1 MKAVK
6 SVDLKN
12 QKVQQILAGAK
23 DAFLEL
29 GYEGTSVE
37 EIARRSGVSK
47 ATLYN
52 YFPDKQRIFAF
63 FAEIECEEQA
73 RRMCNIIND
82 VGDLEDGLRQI
93 AKSYIEFIVSPFF
106 RGMFRVIVGE
116 LVRFP
121 ELGRTFY
128 DSGPDI
134 CIRRLSQY
142 LVAATARGEISVGE
156 TKVAAHQFFAL
167 CRAELFYKILF
178 GLKHD
183 VKDEEIDRIV
193 DTAVTTFLQIYIPER
208 LRSGFPS
215 GFKS

>member
-6 SVDLKN
+6 PIDLKN
-12 QKVQQILAGAK
+12 PKVQQILAGAK

-52 YFPDKQRIFAF
+52 YFPDKQRLFAF
-63 FAEIECEEQA
+63 FVEIECEEQA
-73 RRMCNIIND
+73 RRMFDITND
-82 VGDLEDGLRQI
+82 VGDVEDALRQI
-93 AKSYIEFIVSPFF
+93 AKNYIKFMVSPFP
-106 RGMFRVIVGE
+106 RRMFRVIVGE

-121 ELGRTFY
+121 ELGRVFY

-134 CIRRLSQY
+134 CIRRLNQY
-142 LVAATARGEISVGE
+142 LSAATTRGEISVAE
-156 TKVAAHQFFAL
+156 VEVAAHQFFAL

-178 GLKHD
+178 GLKRD
-183 VKDEEIDRIV
+183 VKDEEIDRIA
-193 DTAVTTFLQIYIPER
+193 DTAVTTFLQIYRP
-208 LRSGFPS
+208 L
-215 GFKS
+215 K

>member
-6 SVDLKN
+6 PIDLKN
-12 QKVQQILAGAK
+12 PKVQQILAGAK
-23 DAFLEL
+23 EAFLEL

-52 YFPDKQRIFAF
+52 YFPDKQRLFAF
-63 FAEIECEEQA
+63 FVEIECEEQA
-73 RRMCNIIND
+73 RRMFNITND
-82 VGDLEDGLRQI
+82 VGDVEDALRQI
-93 AKSYIEFIVSPFF
+93 AKSYIKFMVSPFP
-106 RGMFRVIVGE
+106 RRMFRVIVGE

-121 ELGRTFY
+121 ELGRAFY

-134 CIRRLSQY
+134 CIRRLGQY
-142 LVAATARGEISVGE
+142 LAAATARGEISVAE
-156 TKVAAHQFFAL
+156 AEVAAHQFFAL

-183 VKDEEIDRIV
+183 VKDEEIDRIA
-193 DTAVTTFLQIYIPER
+193 DTAVTTFLQIYRP
-208 LRSGFPS
+208 L
-215 GFKS
+215 K